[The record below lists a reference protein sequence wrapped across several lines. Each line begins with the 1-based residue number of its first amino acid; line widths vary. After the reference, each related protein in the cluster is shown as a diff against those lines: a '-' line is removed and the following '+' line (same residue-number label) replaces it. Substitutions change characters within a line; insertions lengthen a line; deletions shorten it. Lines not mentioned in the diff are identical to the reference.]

1 MQIGF
6 VLFQS
11 RECIRVAKG
20 PGPKPLL
27 GELQQCAWS
36 RSQADPRS
44 GATELLG
51 QGFAA
56 ATQHEPGGRGAEGR
70 RRPSVL
76 SAAPGCIGPTGSQVG
91 SAGRWGFHPAG
102 HRAPPLLE
110 KWD

>member
-1 MQIGF
+1 MRGA
-6 VLFQS
+6 
-11 RECIRVAKG
+11 EAKRI
-20 PGPKPLL
+20 L
-27 GELQQCAWS
+27 GAV
-36 RSQADPRS
+36 PRS
-44 GATELLG
+44 CRGRALLS
-51 QGFAA
+51 

-76 SAAPGCIGPTGSQVG
+76 SAAPGCMGPMGSQVG